1 MRIRRVMPF
10 SISDLLKI
18 IQIIISMFFSWIKRK
33 SWQSKS
39 LLADLLKYYEELKND
54 LFEGNEPK
62 TIETKTL
69 LWEVYSKIQK
79 DKPSIKDVKTI
90 AKTNNIFKFW
100 LKEYLKNG
108 EYSELL
114 EGLKIKFYSYIGVLV
129 ECIKDYWEWN
139 ERKLRKERRLF
150 DEYFIDNLLELK
162 KAYIDL
168 MISILHP
175 EFDDQ
180 QRIDTIDKIVDKINF
195 EKYIPIVQKFLNK
208 VDDRVI

>member
-1 MRIRRVMPF
+1 MQF

-18 IQIIISMFFSWIKRK
+18 IQIIITLFFSWIKRK

-39 LLADLLKYYEELKND
+39 LLADLLRYYEELKND
-54 LFEGNEPK
+54 LFEGNEAK

-69 LWEVYSKIQK
+69 LWEAYDKIQK
-79 DKPSIKDVKTI
+79 EKTSIKNIKSIKKTD
-90 AKTNNIFKFW
+90 NIFKFW
-100 LKEYLKNG
+100 LRNYMKKW

-114 EGLKIKFYSYIGVLV
+114 EWLKIKFYSYIGVLV
-129 ECIKDYWEWN
+129 ECIKNYWEWN
-139 ERKLRKERRLF
+139 EKMLRKERKLF

>member
-1 MRIRRVMPF
+1 MQF

-18 IQIIISMFFSWIKRK
+18 IQIIITLFFSWIKRK

-39 LLADLLKYYEELKND
+39 LLADLLRYYEELKND
-54 LFEGNEPK
+54 LFEGNEAK

-69 LWEVYSKIQK
+69 LWEAYDKIQK
-79 DKPSIKDVKTI
+79 EKTSIKNIKSIKKTD
-90 AKTNNIFKFW
+90 NIFKFW
-100 LKEYLKNG
+100 LRNYMKKW

-114 EGLKIKFYSYIGVLV
+114 EWLKIKFYSYIGVLV
-129 ECIKDYWEWN
+129 ECIKNYWEWN
-139 ERKLRKERRLF
+139 ERMLRKERKLF